1 MMMVVHVLLILISS
15 CDCSQ
20 PKDGEPVVTVLS
32 AGPIKVKD
40 SHFSRPRGS
49 SDLLR
54 APSRFPVP
62 QSRVVLREI
71 SVVWH
76 LYGGKDFGSKPM
88 STHTQHANRYDRQA
102 ISRLPEVVSLSS
114 HSRGSSLFS
123 LLRGRPAPA
132 GARGSPSRFA
142 TSSRPQ
148 NSWRWAGGSGRQ
160 HTLLMEIQLTK
171 VFKRC
176 MSVHMQFFFFYLL
189 QFSLSAI
196 ETEAIRYRSK
206 IYLVEHVQ

>member
-1 MMMVVHVLLILISS
+1 MFLLIHISS
-15 CDCSQ
+15 WDCSQ

-88 STHTQHANRYDRQA
+88 SAHTQHANRYDRQA
-102 ISRLPEVVSLSS
+102 ISLLPEVVSLSS
-114 HSRGSSLFS
+114 HSRGFSLFFS
-123 LLRGRPAPA
+123 SEVGRPPLAPVGPRLASPLPLAPRTPGA
-132 GARGSPSRFA
+132 GPEAAAGSTRCWWR
-142 TSSRPQ
+142 SSSPRY
-148 NSWRWAGGSGRQ
+148 SSGACVCA
-160 HTLLMEIQLTK
+160 
-171 VFKRC
+171 VFG
-176 MSVHMQFFFFYLL
+176 
-189 QFSLSAI
+189 
-196 ETEAIRYRSK
+196 
-206 IYLVEHVQ
+206 